1 MKAKLHKQHPLFLK
15 LQDIVEFSE
24 KLQQPCEVAIRNKNG
39 KIIKRQSLFW
49 TLHDYLHED
58 NRKEDYI
65 LDGRYIYQHDLLQTN
80 YDVLNIVKAVEL
92 LGEITLEGFEINS
105 VISCVDA
112 YNRTK
117 YVLDKLEIE
126 VGDI

>member
-15 LQDIVEFSE
+15 LQDIVEFSK
-24 KLQQPCEVAIRNKNG
+24 KLQQTCEVAIHNKNG
-39 KIIKRQSLFW
+39 KIIKRQNLFW
-49 TLHDYLHED
+49 TLYDYLHED

-65 LDGRYIYQHDLLQTN
+65 LDGWYIYQHDLLQTN
-80 YDVLNIVKAVEL
+80 YDVLNVVEAVEL

-105 VISCVDA
+105 VIFCVDT

-117 YVLDKLEIE
+117 YVLNKL
-126 VGDI
+126 DIVV

>member
-1 MKAKLHKQHPLFLK
+1 MKATLHKQHPLFLK
-15 LQDIVEFSE
+15 LQDIIEFSR
-24 KLQQPCEVAIRNKNG
+24 KLQQPCEVAIRDKNG
-39 KIIKRQSLFW
+39 RIIQRQSVYW
-49 TLHDYLHED
+49 TLYDYLHED

-65 LDGRYIYQHDLLQTN
+65 LDGWYITPHEILPPN

-105 VISCVDA
+105 IISCVDA

-126 VGDI
+126 V